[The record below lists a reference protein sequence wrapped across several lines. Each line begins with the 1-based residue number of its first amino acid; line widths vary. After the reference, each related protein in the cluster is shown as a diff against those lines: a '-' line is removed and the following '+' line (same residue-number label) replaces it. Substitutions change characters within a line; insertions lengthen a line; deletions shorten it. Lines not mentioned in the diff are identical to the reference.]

1 MNTGPSYQKAV
12 SLRTSRVDYYRQFGN
27 AKSDWEV
34 IDSETGEV
42 KVFGP
47 AQFKALFVP
56 DWQLPPHMRH
66 IAEAAPSWWDWKAAR
81 GRA

>member
-1 MNTGPSYQKAV
+1 MNSGPSYQKAV
-12 SLRTSRVDYYRQFGN
+12 SLRTSKVVYFRQTGN

-42 KVFGP
+42 KVFGS

-56 DWQLPPHMRH
+56 DWQLPPHMRR
-66 IAEAAPSWWDWKAAR
+66 ITQAAPSWWNWKASR
-81 GRA
+81 GQV